1 MLQKQNHIAGP
12 FTTFSVFA
20 FSLNWEYFSIVCA
33 LREVSIRH
41 LFEIYGNTPPLGMFH
56 CVVVS
61 EVVVGWGMEDEGDR
75 EVEDR
80 EGETGEVVGT
90 DKLDRGR
97 KVRGSEG

>member
-1 MLQKQNHIAGP
+1 
-12 FTTFSVFA
+12 
-20 FSLNWEYFSIVCA
+20 
-33 LREVSIRH
+33 
-41 LFEIYGNTPPLGMFH
+41 MFH

-61 EVVVGWGMEDEGDR
+61 EVDVGWGMEDEGDR